1 MRKLAVLALT
11 GLLAAGLLSSCG
23 DDDSSDPTPVDQ
35 LEVVRSALD
44 EYMSPTTMVPVIT
57 AQTLFDNLND
67 GNTAND
73 PYVLCVRTADDY
85 AKGHVPGAR
94 NINWRLI
101 ADGTNL
107 ATLPTDRQIAVYC
120 YTGHTGAVAT
130 TCLNALG
137 YNAVNMKHGIMAW
150 TRDATVRAQSPFTD
164 ATDAHDYPTETT
176 VNTLTTT
183 YEMPELDVTTSE
195 DPEEIIRAA
204 AGAYVANASISPTI
218 TAQAVF
224 DNLNDGNAANDYFV
238 LSVRTAAD
246 YAKGHVPGAYNIF
259 YKDIAKTENL
269 EKLPT
274 DKTIVVYCYTGHTG
288 GVATTALRM
297 LGYSA
302 VNMKY
307 GIMAWTRDATVRAQ
321 SPFTD
326 ATDAHDYPFNTGVN
340 P

>member
-137 YNAVNMKHGIMAW
+137 YNAVVESAAETDPLSWPAYDLLVWVSGDNTATISIGALQIGPDNRMYIARRNYGYLSRINFPNTLGTGCTFEDQGVYLAGLELSVVTAVAVMFSALSTPVLSALYTLGFFVVGQWSYDLRLFAAKFPPELGVVLNVAAGLAPNLPLFNIRTLASAGETTTWLHLAL
-150 TRDATVRAQSPFTD
+150 ATV
-164 ATDAHDYPTETT
+164 Y
-176 VNTLTTT
+176 
-183 YEMPELDVTTSE
+183 
-195 DPEEIIRAA
+195 AA
-204 AGAYVANASISPTI
+204 VYVACALSLAS
-218 TAQAVF
+218 
-224 DNLNDGNAANDYFV
+224 AAFE
-238 LSVRTAAD
+238 S
-246 YAKGHVPGAYNIF
+246 
-259 YKDIAKTENL
+259 KDFK
-269 EKLPT
+269 
-274 DKTIVVYCYTGHTG
+274 
-288 GVATTALRM
+288 
-297 LGYSA
+297 
-302 VNMKY
+302 
-307 GIMAWTRDATVRAQ
+307 
-321 SPFTD
+321 
-326 ATDAHDYPFNTGVN
+326 
-340 P
+340 